1 MKFLSVIFL
10 FSFLTFLATPTIIGV
25 IDNEADTSH
34 FFSMC
39 EEEENFTSFSE
50 IESIQTSCISIF
62 KIAIK
67 SSTEFSY
74 VLVTNL
80 IFDNLAHQ
88 IFSPP
93 PNFI

>member
-1 MKFLSVIFL
+1 
-10 FSFLTFLATPTIIGV
+10 LAAPTVLGV

-39 EEEENFTSFSE
+39 EEEENFTSFTE

-67 SSTEFSY
+67 SLTESSY
-74 VLVTNL
+74 FFASDLS
-80 IFDNLAHQ
+80 FDNLAHQ